1 MKTKSQH
8 AVAVELYDLPLTQS
22 KGDRYGKVISPSTIS
37 EDDLIQLAV
46 ERRTDLNPSTLRAS
60 LEILSRLAEEKILEG
75 CSVTFGLSH
84 YSTVVNGLFEGDDDR
99 WDADR
104 HSLGLRIT
112 PKATL
117 RDQLPTVEV
126 KILGPA
132 TTGPVINTITDHASG
147 TVNQQLTPGGVVY
160 IDGKRLKIVG
170 TAPEVGLSLIN
181 ITTGEELLLAPSTL
195 FQNTR
200 SRLGILLPTEIV
212 PGTYNM
218 KVSTQY
224 SRSNVVNKTP
234 STFIFPVS
242 LKIT

>member
-1 MKTKSQH
+1 MKTNTKQV
-8 AVAVELYDLPLTQS
+8 VAVELYDLPLTQS
-22 KGDRYGKVISPSTIS
+22 TGDRYGKVISPSTIS

-147 TVNQQLTPGGVVY
+147 TVNQQLTPGGVVN

-170 TAPEVGLSLIN
+170 DAPEVGLSLIN
-181 ITTGEELLLAPSTL
+181 TTTSDELLLAPGTI

-200 SRLGILLPTEIV
+200 SQLGILLPTGIS
-212 PGTYNM
+212 PGTYNF

-224 SRSNVVNKTP
+224 SRSHGFKKTVSTYIFHVNLQI
-234 STFIFPVS
+234 S
-242 LKIT
+242 